1 LDEILRR
8 LGGASQVA
16 ELTGRRGRYV
26 FNGREYV
33 YEARNFSASSSS
45 AYTSSLSFMDQN
57 EDEGSEVSINDAD
70 EGSVGERM
78 CSLDM
83 VNIIEKQKFMNGE
96 KLVAVISGEYYYFYY
111 YSLSQTP
118 DYNI

>member
-57 EDEGSEVSINDAD
+57 EDEGSEVSLNDDAD

-96 KLVAVISGEYYYFYY
+96 KLVAVISGKCYD
-111 YSLSQTP
+111 SLSL
-118 DYNI
+118 YL